1 MRKLQLTSGPAE
13 GQELELEQELIIG
26 RENADLVLAD
36 EEMSRRHVALR
47 PVDQGVEVEDLG
59 SLNGTFVD
67 GQRISEPVTIA
78 IRGSIKVGT
87 SVIKVDVSLPQATKA
102 VATPDQ
108 TTRASDVPAPIAP
121 TVARDVPAPPPAAVD
136 QPTAAR
142 PQQAPPAAAPAAG
155 QEEEGNR
162 EESPHLPVPAS
173 MAIFVAALVVVLLLL
188 VLFD

>member
-1 MRKLQLTSGPAE
+1 MRKLQLTSGPAA
-13 GQELELEQELIIG
+13 GQELELEQELVIG

-47 PVDQGVEVEDLG
+47 PIDQGVEVEDLG

-87 SVIKVDVSLPQATKA
+87 SVIKVDVSLPQATKPA
-102 VATPDQ
+102 ISADQ
-108 TTRASDVPAPIAP
+108 STRARDVPPPSAL
-121 TVARDVPAPPPAAVD
+121 TVARDVAAPPPAVVD

-142 PQQAPPAAAPAAG
+142 PQQPAPQAAPLAD
-155 QEEEGNR
+155 QEEGNR
-162 EESPHLPVPAS
+162 VESPHLPFPAS
-173 MAIFVAALVVVLLLL
+173 MAIFVAALIVVALLLA
-188 VLFD
+188 LFD